1 MAKYIERE
9 AVIEAICQGCK
20 EQFGAEPCEPS
31 ECCLLYAV
39 KTVHAAD
46 VAPVRHGRWIATYG
60 DSWKCSVCGAESY
73 VDEDWHGKD
82 DKSYL
87 MNYCH
92 YCGAKMD
99 EGTE

>member
-46 VAPVRHGRWIATYG
+46 VAPVVRCKDCKHSYEDLCGRVCSYG
-60 DSWKCSVCGAESY
+60 VSVDC
-73 VDEDWHGKD
+73 VVPD
-82 DKSYL
+82 DFF
-87 MNYCH
+87 CAD
-92 YCGAKMD
+92 GAKMD
-99 EGTE
+99 GGKE